1 MVDLSQ
7 VGLHEHLL
15 ALVGSGAPLAT
26 AVAGTQIGLWE
37 RRAPGERRW
46 LDDWCQRVDIDPCE
60 GPSFD
65 LRWCEQIHPLDVVR
79 YRSRQAA
86 TADVVGSPYVIDYR
100 VRTRQGQWRW
110 LQEGCIATRA
120 DSGHRCLMQI
130 GVCIDIHD
138 SKQAELE
145 RNQAAE
151 RYRALARLVRGYV
164 FEGRLLPTG
173 QLEFTW
179 ADDEFGVI
187 FGCERPEVNRLGWQ
201 TFVDPRDRQAAL
213 ERVSGLGQGKMAEM
227 ELRIIS
233 RTGERRWLRLAAEAL
248 PDAVAESTLG
258 VVGMAEDI
266 TNRKALIEHMFDV
279 IQNEQRRIGSD
290 LHDGLGQVL
299 TGVSL
304 MLRSCHTHAMRG
316 GVVEPGEFEQL
327 IELVTG
333 AIETT
338 RGLAHGL
345 APGTREFGGLLF
357 ALNALAQQSRR
368 FGLPI
373 ELVAP
378 ADYNPPLD
386 PTVSDHMY
394 RIVQEAVTNAARHAR
409 AEHLIINVT
418 AAGDVLTIEVIDDGV
433 GLSPHDKPGFGINSM
448 RYRADVIGARLLV
461 GAIAPRG
468 TRVQLRLPLGSP

>member
-1 MVDLSQ
+1 VATSR

-15 ALVGSGAPLAT
+15 ALVGSGAPLGT
-26 AVAGTQIGLWE
+26 AVAGAAIGLWE
-37 RRAPGERRW
+37 RRRADERKW
-46 LDDWCQRVDIDPCE
+46 LDDWCQRMDVDPCE
-60 GPSFD
+60 GPAFD
-65 LRWCEQIHPLDVVR
+65 DRWCRQIHPSDVAR
-79 YRSRQAA
+79 YRARQTA

-100 VRTRQGQWRW
+100 VRTRGGEWRW
-110 LQEGCIATRA
+110 LQEGCIATRSDA
-120 DSGHRCLMQI
+120 DRQSLMQI
-130 GVCIDIHD
+130 GVCIDID
-138 SKQAELE
+138 ASKHAELE

-164 FEGRLLPTG
+164 FEGRLMPTG

-187 FGCERPEVNRLGWQ
+187 FGCERAEVNRLGWQ
-201 TFVDPRDRQAAL
+201 TFVDPRDRQAAA
-213 ERVSGLGQGKMAEM
+213 ERVAGLAQGKMAEM
-227 ELRIIS
+227 ELRIVS
-233 RTGERRWLRLAAEAL
+233 RTGERRWLRLAADAL
-248 PDAVAESTLG
+248 PDPVADSTLA

-279 IQNEQRRIGSD
+279 IHNEQQRIGAD

-316 GVVEPGEFEQL
+316 DVVAPGEFEQL

-368 FGLPI
+368 VGLPI
-373 ELVAP
+373 DLIAP
-378 ADYNPPLD
+378 AGYNPALD
-386 PTVSDHMY
+386 PTVSDHVY

-409 AEHLIINVT
+409 AEHLVINVT
-418 AAGDVLTIEVIDDGV
+418 ASSDVLTIEVIDDGV
-433 GLSPHDKPGFGINSM
+433 GLSEDGKPGFGINSM
-448 RYRADVIGARLLV
+448 RYRADVIGARLAV
-461 GAIAPRG
+461 GAVAPRG
-468 TRVQLRLPLGSP
+468 TRVLLRLPLGSP